1 MKINRYIDHTLLK
14 PNATIA
20 DIQQL
25 CEEAITHDFFSVC
38 VNSCHVTFA
47 KECLKKNTSVHVC
60 SVIGFPLGAM
70 STKAK
75 VAELIQAKRDGAD
88 EFDMVINIG
97 WLKSGKDN
105 FIKEEI
111 QQLKIAAGNLTL
123 KVIIET
129 CYLTDEEKIK
139 ASKLAVA
146 AGADFVKTST
156 GFGTGGATLAA
167 ISLMKKA
174 VNGRAKLKASGGIRD
189 YETAKKYIDAGVSR
203 LGTSNG
209 IAIINGTTSQNT
221 Y

>member
-14 PNATIA
+14 PNATVK

-25 CEEAITHDFFSVC
+25 CKEAFEHNFFSVC
-38 VNSCHVTFA
+38 VNSCHVKLA
-47 KECLKKNTSVHVC
+47 KEYLQNSTSVQVC

-70 STKAK
+70 STEAK
-75 VAELIQAKRDGAD
+75 VAELLQAMQDGAD

-97 WLKSGKDN
+97 WLKSGKETLVK
-105 FIKEEI
+105 KEIE
-111 QQLKIAAGNLTL
+111 QLKKAAGKHIL

-129 CYLTDEEKIK
+129 CYLSEEEKIK
-139 ASKLAVA
+139 ACQLAVE

-156 GFGTGGATLAA
+156 GFGTNGATLDD
-167 ISLMKKA
+167 IILMKKA
-174 VNGRAKLKASGGIRD
+174 VNGHAKLKASGGIRD
-189 YETAKKYIDAGVSR
+189 YKTAKMYINEGVSR

-209 IAIINGTTSQNT
+209 IAMSNGTISQNT